1 MLVAHCF
8 ISIYEVTFVTIFRNR
23 LVSSRVK
30 QHRLSSVIVKFMFVT
45 DDHRYD
51 IHLFLRRLREERW
64 HQQAILHEPWING
77 N

>member
-8 ISIYEVTFVTIFRNR
+8 ISVYEVTFVAIFK

-30 QHRLSSVIVKFMFVT
+30 RYRLSSVIVKFIFVI

-51 IHLFLRRLREERW
+51 IYLFLRRLLEERW
-64 HQQAILHEPWING
+64 YQQAILHEPWING

>member
-1 MLVAHCF
+1 M
-8 ISIYEVTFVTIFRNR
+8 
-23 LVSSRVK
+23 K
-30 QHRLSSVIVKFMFVT
+30 QHRLSSVIVKFIFVT